1 MDANKRQTIIL
12 RSAEEIVQ
20 TVMVNVITKQ
30 HPSLA
35 IDGVASQIEV
45 LLQRLELADEQA

>member
-1 MDANKRQTIIL
+1 MTPEERHLAIM
-12 RSAEEIVQ
+12 RSAEEMVQ

-35 IDGVASQIEV
+35 IDGVAKQIEV
-45 LLQRLELADEQA
+45 LLQRLGVES

>member
-1 MDANKRQTIIL
+1 MTPEERQLIIL

-45 LLQRLELADEQA
+45 LIQRLESEDV

>member
-1 MDANKRQTIIL
+1 MTPDQRQTIIL
-12 RSAEEIVQ
+12 RSAEEMVQ

-35 IDGVASQIEV
+35 IDGVASQIEQ
-45 LLQRLELADEQA
+45 LLQRLESNNE

>member
-1 MDANKRQTIIL
+1 MTPEERHLIIM

-45 LLQRLELADEQA
+45 LLQRLELNS

>member
-1 MDANKRQTIIL
+1 MTLEERQLIIL

-45 LLQRLELADEQA
+45 LIQRLESEDV